1 MIVGV
6 SLVAI
11 ATTFPFAV
19 MGAAPSQSVDV
30 SRGGLAGSAPAN
42 VEIPVP
48 TVLKPADR
56 ERYRRIFKL
65 QEEGKWAGASK
76 IIKQL
81 DDDILVGHARAQ
93 KYLHPTK
100 YRSRYPELH
109 QWLKSHGD
117 HPQAFRIH
125 RLAKKRRVPGWKPTP
140 VPSGGILL
148 GNGAN
153 PVSEGPRAYKSPR
166 KRSEATRRAVS
177 SLRSQVRRLVRKGW
191 PTGALRTLDS
201 KRARQLLDPTEFALA
216 RADIAHGYFVF
227 GKDAQALKLAERSLS
242 EAVASIPKA
251 AWTAGLAAWRLG
263 KIDKAG
269 EHFQALAAWLEAGPT
284 ARAAGAFWAS
294 RAHLASRRPREATK
308 WLVQAATVPNTFYGL
323 LARRALGVNMPL
335 DWSLPKLTRGAL
347 EELMAIPGFRRGLA
361 LLELDMKQEAG
372 REFRRLFPAL
382 DDPLRP
388 IVMAIAA
395 RHGLP
400 SLSMRVAGVLKA
412 EGHRAYYAALFPI
425 PDWKLPDN
433 LGIDPSLL
441 YAVARRESQFDPLA
455 KSGRGARGLMQL
467 MPRTAAFVGED
478 RSLRSRKGRNTL
490 FEPAVNI
497 ALGDRYIRHLMEDD
511 TVGADLFKLLAAY
524 NAGPGTLRKW
534 EREVNYKDDPLFF
547 IEAIPSPETRNFIED
562 VLRNLW
568 MYRLRRGEPSPSLD
582 RVASG
587 SWPRYESVEGQV
599 ARGYRD
605 ARN

>member
-1 MIVGV
+1 MGMVLAAV
-6 SLVAI
+6 VAM
-11 ATTFPFAV
+11 FPFTV
-19 MGAAPSQSVDV
+19 MAAAPAQPVDG
-30 SRGGLAGSAPAN
+30 SRGGLAGPLSVDAEVA
-42 VEIPVP
+42 VP
-48 TVLKPADR
+48 RILGEADL
-56 ERYRRIFKL
+56 ERYRRIFEL
-65 QEEGKWAGASK
+65 QGDGKWANASK

-81 DDDILVGHARAQ
+81 DDDILVGHVEAQ
-93 KYLHPTK
+93 KYLHPTR
-100 YRSRYPELH
+100 YRSRYAELH
-109 QWLKSHGD
+109 RWLNRYAD
-117 HPQAFRIH
+117 HPQAFRIYK
-125 RLAKKRRVPGWKPTP
+125 LAKKRKVPGWKPTP

-166 KRSEATRRAVS
+166 NRSQETRRAVA
-177 SLRSQVRRLVRKGW
+177 SLRGQVRRLVRKGW
-191 PTGALRTLDS
+191 PTGALRTLDT
-201 KRARQLLDPTEFALA
+201 KRARQLLDKTEFALA

-227 GKDAQALKLAERSLS
+227 GKDEEALKLAEKSLS
-242 EAVASIPKA
+242 EALASIPKA

-263 KIDKAG
+263 KTDKAG
-269 EHFQALAAWLEAGPT
+269 EHFQALAGWLEAGPT

-308 WLVQAATVPNTFYGL
+308 WLVQAATVPGAFYGL

-335 DWSLPKLTRGAL
+335 DWSLPELTQGAL
-347 EELMAIPGFRRGLA
+347 KQLFEISGFRRGLA
-361 LLELDMKQEAG
+361 LLELNMKPEAG
-372 REFRRLFPAL
+372 REFRRLFPSL

-388 IVMAIAA
+388 VLMTIAA
-395 RHGLP
+395 RYGLP

-425 PDWKLPDN
+425 PDWTLPDN
-433 LGIDPSLL
+433 LEIDPSLL

-455 KSGRGARGLMQL
+455 ESRRGARGLMQL

-478 RSLRSRKGRNTL
+478 KSLRSRKGRKTL
-490 FEPAVNI
+490 FEPEVNI
-497 ALGDRYIRHLMEDD
+497 ALGNRYIRHLMQDD
-511 TVGADLFKLLAAY
+511 NVGADLFKLLAAY

-568 MYRLRRGEPSPSLD
+568 MYRLQRGEPSPSLD